1 VLESILDATDAA
13 VGTFIFD
20 AWISFNAVA
29 NDWITAMMILF
40 VVVMG
45 YLILIGRL
53 NLSLGELFPRLFK
66 LGFIYVLVTNVG
78 LLIGI
83 VFTLFTDVPES
94 IATALLVTSGGDA
107 GGINAS
113 VGLIYDRG
121 LQSAALLWNNG
132 GLTSPGPILL
142 AAVVWLITL
151 LTVGYV
157 TFLLMLAKLAVAVL
171 LALAPFFILLY
182 LFDATRPIFEGWVR
196 QLLAFALIP
205 IFTYAMLLL
214 IISILDTA
222 SAPLISAASA
232 GTASLTQ
239 IAPYALVMAAAFLLA
254 QQIMGWAAGVA
265 GGFSLSSLGAYGR
278 SLQGA
283 AGLAGTGASRT
294 YSSLAE
300 RLRKRGRPELE
311 SGSGSAETSTAQ
323 SPSKQVAARSRGLS
337 GPAGDGWNA
346 RTVRDEARS
355 S

>member
-1 VLESILDATDAA
+1 MLESILDATDAA
-13 VGTFIFD
+13 VGTFVFD
-20 AWISFNAVA
+20 AWNAFNAVA

-40 VVVMG
+40 VTVMG

-53 NLSLGELFPRLFK
+53 NLALSDLFPRVFK
-66 LGFIYVLVTNVG
+66 LGFIYVLITNVG
-78 LLIGI
+78 LLITL
-83 VFTLFTDVPES
+83 VFRLFTDVPES
-94 IATALLVTSGGDA
+94 VATALLVTAGGDSD
-107 GGINAS
+107 GINAS

-132 GLTSPGPILL
+132 GLTNVGPILL
-142 AAVVWLITL
+142 AGVVWLVTL

-171 LALAPFFILLY
+171 LALAPFFIVLY

-196 QLLAFALIP
+196 QTLSFALIP
-205 IFTYAMLLL
+205 VFTYSMLLL

-222 SAPLISAASA
+222 SAPLINAATA

-239 IAPYALVMAAAFLLA
+239 IAPFALVMAAAFLLS

-265 GGFSLSSLGAYGR
+265 GGFSLSSFSAYGR
-278 SLQGA
+278 TLSGA
-283 AGLAGTGASRT
+283 AGLAGKGANRA

-300 RLRKRGRPELE
+300 RLRRRNRPDLAADKDNATPTKAA
-311 SGSGSAETSTAQ
+311 SSSTRRA
-323 SPSKQVAARSRGLS
+323 GLT

-346 RTVRDEARS
+346 RTVREEARS
-355 S
+355 P